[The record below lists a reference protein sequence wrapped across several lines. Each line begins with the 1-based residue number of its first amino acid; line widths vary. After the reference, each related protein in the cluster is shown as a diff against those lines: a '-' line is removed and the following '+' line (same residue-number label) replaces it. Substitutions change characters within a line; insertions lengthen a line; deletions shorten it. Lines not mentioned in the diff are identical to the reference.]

1 MKLKGKVAVLTTAAA
16 LIYLGYTYRDS
27 QTGHFLRLAWGRSS
41 QCTLTNA
48 WEAVKLHQAL
58 WNRINNIFDE
68 LEVVQ
73 RDPAFELLNPG
84 HTNTGYHCATDWPWL
99 RCSANRR
106 PMSMGRAD
114 GAVRPGDVVLDCG
127 ANVGVY
133 TRHALEAGA
142 RLVVAI
148 DPAPESIECLRRNFS
163 EEIKAGRV
171 VVYPKGVWDKDEV
184 LQIRIF
190 DQQSGSDSV
199 ALHFPGSRE
208 GPQVMLTT
216 IDKMVEEL
224 QLDQVDFIKMD
235 IEGSERKALMGARDT
250 IARFKPRMA
259 ISMEHLPDDFETF
272 TAMIVKL
279 WPYLKTSCGFCHWVN
294 SALVNRIQPEVLFV
308 ER

>member
-1 MKLKGKVAVLTTAAA
+1 MKLKGKVAVLTAVAA

-27 QTGHFLRLAWGRSS
+27 QTGRFLRLAWGRSS

-48 WEAVKLHQAL
+48 WEAVKVHQAL

-73 RDPAFELLNPG
+73 RDPAFELLESGAHQYWIP
-84 HTNTGYHCATDWPWL
+84 L
-99 RCSANRR
+99 RNRLALAE
-106 PMSMGRAD
+106 MLGEQEADVYGEGGR
-114 GAVRPGDVVLDCG
+114 GVRPGDVVLDCG

-148 DPAPESIECLRRNFS
+148 DPAPENIECLRRNFS
-163 EEIKAGRV
+163 EEIKTGRV

-184 LQIRIF
+184 LQIRTF
-190 DQQSGSDSV
+190 DQQSGGDSV
-199 ALHFPGSRE
+199 ALRFPGSRE
-208 GPQVMLTT
+208 GPQVMMTT

-224 QLDQVDFIKMD
+224 RLDRVDFIKMD
-235 IEGSERKALMGARDT
+235 IEGSERKALVGARDT
-250 IARFKPRMA
+250 VARFNPRMA

-272 TAMIVKL
+272 TTVIAKL
-279 WPYLKTSCGFCHWVN
+279 WPDLKTSCGSCHWVN
-294 SALVNRIQPEVLFV
+294 TALVNRLQPEVLFV
-308 ER
+308 KR